1 MTKDF
6 MEDEIHTPK
15 GEIYTELFF
24 FLSFFKILFI
34 YLRERMRERESM
46 RGGGSEGEADSPLSG
61 EPSVGLDPGTP
72 GS

>member
-1 MTKDF
+1 MCVQICVVPACGFLNLSIAD
-6 MEDEIHTPK
+6 
-15 GEIYTELFF
+15 LFSF
-24 FLSFFKILFI
+24 FFKILFI

-61 EPSVGLDPGTP
+61 GPDVGLDPGTP